1 MQDKRRT
8 LNTSKL
14 RRWWLAIVLA
24 MVLGTA
30 TGIYIL
36 ALRTPTWTQV
46 NLWLDWR
53 FANVDSLS
61 TAQLGALLD
70 PAQSLRIAAPL
81 LLDVR
86 SAPEFAASRL
96 PGARPV
102 TGELVLDFAE
112 RELAQL
118 DRSHPIV
125 VYCSVGVRSAI
136 AAQDLQLAGFT
147 QVKNLRGSIF
157 AWANE
162 GRALEGGQR
171 VHPYNAYWGRLLRA
185 DLHAQSQP

>member
-1 MQDKRRT
+1 MQDKPRT
-8 LNTSKL
+8 VITSHIQ
-14 RRWWLAIVLA
+14 RWWPAIILA
-24 MVLGTA
+24 MVLATA
-30 TGIYIL
+30 TGAYVL
-36 ALRTPTWTQV
+36 VLRTPTWTHV

-53 FANVDSLS
+53 FAGVDSLS

-70 PAQSLRIAAPL
+70 PAQSPRATAPL

-86 SAPEFAASRL
+86 GALEFAASHL
-96 PGARPV
+96 PGARHV
-102 TGELVLDFAE
+102 AGELVLDFAE
-112 RELAQL
+112 RELAHL

-136 AAQDLQLAGFT
+136 AVQDLQLAGFT

-171 VHPYNAYWGRLLRA
+171 VHPYNAYWGRLLRE
-185 DLHAQSQP
+185 DLHALSQP